1 VSGGVNSKIY
11 LDACV
16 FCDSI
21 TTTFGNTP
29 EFKRLLGDKITSRKI
44 FETENF
50 VVLPSVGQIVEGYL
64 LIMPKPHF
72 TSMANMDKALF
83 PELEHVYS
91 EVDRILKT
99 NYTTPIF
106 FEHGVCRSEYQYNGS
121 CIDHAHIHAVPAPVD
136 VSDELAKKYKFTKIK
151 KVSELGEIAHDKNY
165 LYVDNGSGNKFIF
178 EANNIQSQL
187 IRYLIDEKLNTP
199 QKGDWFLY
207 SGKEEMLATIK
218 RLSQEKMKKFEGATL
233 IVSNERKL

>member
-1 VSGGVNSKIY
+1 MSGGANSKIY

-16 FCDSI
+16 FCDSRI
-21 TTTFGNTP
+21 TTFGNTP

-72 TSMANMDKALF
+72 TSMANMDKTLF

-91 EVDRILKT
+91 EVDRILKS
-99 NYTTPIF
+99 NYTKPIF

-187 IRYLIDEKLNTP
+187 IRYLIAEKLNTP
-199 QKGDWFLY
+199 KKGDWFLY

-233 IVSNERKL
+233 IVGNERKL

>member
-1 VSGGVNSKIY
+1 VPGQADLKIY
-11 LDACV
+11 LDGCV
-16 FCDSI
+16 FCDSRNEI
-21 TTTFGNTP
+21 FGNTP
-29 EFKRLLGDKITSRKI
+29 EFKRLLGDKIASRKL

-91 EVDRILKT
+91 EIERILKS
-99 NYTTPIF
+99 NYTKPIF

-136 VSDELAKKYKFTKIK
+136 VSDELAKKYKFTEIK
-151 KVSELGEIAHDKNY
+151 KVSELGTIARDKNY
-165 LYVDNGSGNKFIF
+165 LYVDNGSGTKFIF

-187 IRYLIDEKLNTP
+187 IRYLIAEKLGTP
-199 QKGDWFLY
+199 KKGDWFLY
-207 SGKEEMLATIK
+207 SGKEEMLATMK
-218 RLSQEKMKKFEGATL
+218 RLSHEKMKKFEEVTL
-233 IVSNERKL
+233 IVDNERNL